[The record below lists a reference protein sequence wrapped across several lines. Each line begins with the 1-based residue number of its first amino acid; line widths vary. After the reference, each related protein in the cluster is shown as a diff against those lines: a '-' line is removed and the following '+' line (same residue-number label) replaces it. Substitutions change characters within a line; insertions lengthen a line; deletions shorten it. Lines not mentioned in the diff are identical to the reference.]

1 MNAESTAVTVTAEAG
16 AGAVVLDGTARE
28 LVAAS
33 VAENTRRVY
42 SAALRRLDADLSEL
56 FKRERESESG
66 FR

>member
-1 MNAESTAVTVTAEAG
+1 MNAESTAVTAE